1 MAKWKGLPHR
11 MHKHRKKPNE
21 TETDELA
28 EHWEAVLASEGLSM
42 KSLYSKQLRAP
53 RDDELADAIGMGRE
67 HRKGR
72 KAIAREIVVSP
83 DQHWVYD
90 QAVPDA
96 AHGPQTALEGL
107 VTALP
112 HHDAPTDL
120 ETQENALEALLSA
133 LTEIL
138 GEPLATMIYRNKVLM
153 VSAVDLAEEVGVQ
166 PNTMRERISRGVKRL
181 QTELPE
187 FNERYNYES

>member
-67 HRKGR
+67 HRKGTHKTR
-72 KAIAREIVVSP
+72 CKHRISP
-83 DQHWVYD
+83 G
-90 QAVPDA
+90 AASKA
-96 AHGPQTALEGL
+96 AH
-107 VTALP
+107 
-112 HHDAPTDL
+112 
-120 ETQENALEALLSA
+120 NNK
-133 LTEIL
+133 
-138 GEPLATMIYRNKVLM
+138 TM
-153 VSAVDLAEEVGVQ
+153 
-166 PNTMRERISRGVKRL
+166 
-181 QTELPE
+181 EL
-187 FNERYNYES
+187 RCC